1 MTALNFKRK
10 KVGGSMRYE
19 GIVVRGARPELMAIE
34 GARTS
39 SVA

>member
-10 KVGGSMRYE
+10 KVGCSMRYE
-19 GIVVRGARPELMAIE
+19 GIAVRGARPELMVIE

>member
-1 MTALNFKRK
+1 MTALNFKPTE
-10 KVGGSMRYE
+10 VGGSMRYE
-19 GIVVRGARPELMAIE
+19 GAVCGARPGLMVIE

>member
-19 GIVVRGARPELMAIE
+19 GIAVRGARPELMVIDS
-34 GARTS
+34 ARTS